1 MISIKGDYY
10 DGKTS
15 RKISTSLEIYD
26 NGEVKLSH
34 QDNRDVV
41 ALSTL
46 RVSSRVG
53 NTPRSIGFPDGG
65 KFETG
70 NNDAVD
76 KALARF
82 RRQSWEHILHLL
94 ESRKAYVFTA
104 LIAVIVFSWAML
116 QHGIP
121 ALAKTAAFALPA
133 ETNNAISQGSLEI
146 LDKGFF
152 SPSEIEQDTKVRI
165 NRYFVEMAAKQ
176 SQDFDYRLLFRKGN
190 GIGANAFALPSGTVV
205 LTDEMVELVK
215 HDDELVA
222 VLAHEIGHVVHRHGL
237 RRVIQDSVFA
247 MLVVLITGDVSSTS
261 SLIIALPTVLVEAQ
275 YSQGF
280 EREADSFSL
289 AYLQSNDIDLVHFK
303 SLMLRLQED
312 HEDDEGVLGYLSS
325 HPPTAERIKMFED
338 LKEQAKTK

>member
-34 QDNRDVV
+34 QGNRDVV

-53 NTPRSIGFPDGG
+53 NTPRSIRLPDGG
-65 KFETG
+65 KFETDD
-70 NNDAVD
+70 NDTVD

-82 RRQSWEHILHLL
+82 RKQSWERILHLL

-121 ALAKTAAFALPA
+121 ALAKTAAFALPT

-146 LDKGFF
+146 LDQGFF
-152 SPSEIEQDTKVRI
+152 SPSEIEQDTKERI
-165 NRYFVEMAAKQ
+165 NRYFIEIAAKQ
-176 SQDFDYRLLFRKGN
+176 SQGFDYRLL
-190 GIGANAFALPSGTVV
+190 
-205 LTDEMVELVK
+205 
-215 HDDELVA
+215 
-222 VLAHEIGHVVHRHGL
+222 EIGHIAHRHGL

-247 MLVVLITGDVSSTS
+247 MFVVLITGDISSTS
-261 SLIIALPTVLVEAQ
+261 SLIVALPTVLVEAQ
-275 YSQGF
+275 YSRGF

-289 AYLQSNDIDLVHFK
+289 AYLQSNDIDPVHFAN
-303 SLMLRLQED
+303 LMLRLQAA
-312 HEDDEGVLGYLSS
+312 HKDDDGVFGYLSS
-325 HPPTAERIKMFED
+325 HPPTAERIEMFED
-338 LKEQAKTK
+338 LEKQVKTK

>member
-34 QDNRDVV
+34 QGNRDVV

-53 NTPRSIGFPDGG
+53 NTPRSIRFPDGG
-65 KFETG
+65 KFETD

-82 RRQSWEHILHLL
+82 RTQSWEHILHLL
-94 ESRKAYVFTA
+94 ENRKAYVITA

-121 ALAKTAAFALPA
+121 ALAKTAAFALPT
-133 ETNNAISQGSLEI
+133 ETNNAISRGSLEI
-146 LDKGFF
+146 LDQGFF
-152 SPSEIEQDTKVRI
+152 SPSELEQGTKDRI

-190 GIGANAFALPSGTVV
+190 GIGANAFALPSGTVI
-205 LTDEMVELVK
+205 LTDEMVELVE
-215 HDDELVA
+215 HDEELVA

-237 RRVIQDSVFA
+237 RSVIQDSVFA

-275 YSQGF
+275 YSRGF

-289 AYLQSNDIDLVHFK
+289 AYLQSNDIDPIHFTN
-303 SLMLRLQED
+303 LMRHLQGA
-312 HEDDEGVLGYLSS
+312 HKDDDGVLGYLSS
-325 HPPTAERIKMFED
+325 HPPTAERIEMLED
-338 LKEQAKTK
+338 LEKQTKTR